1 MRLLDGDDVDVLAK
15 GDAGLLAARLSATM
29 AAVGGCSV
37 GRVQIGDEQA
47 WMRVLAGIVP
57 DLELVGYKEFH
68 RVGKRVRYHV
78 SLFDLETGDAL
89 GIVDGR
95 RITSLRTASTAAL
108 AFQHVFA
115 DRPLTIGVVGS
126 GEEATEGLRAIA
138 AAVTVRGARVF
149 SPTPANRDAYA
160 TAMTSELEIPVES
173 VDSVEEALLG
183 ADTAYVATAARAP
196 VVCHDQV
203 SDLGFVAA
211 VGATRPDHHEL
222 SGDVVA
228 GARAVVVD
236 CADAL
241 EEPGDMHDAL
251 RFGWDPSAALL
262 LGNWLTEPFD
272 AGSGTTLF
280 KSIGSVEQDLVL
292 AHQLLLAAEERDVGR
307 VVDEI
312 GSLRVM
318 R

>member
-15 GDAGLLAARLSATM
+15 GDVVLAAARTSATM
-29 AAVGGCSV
+29 AAGDGCSV
-37 GRVQIGDEQA
+37 GRLQIGDQHA

-57 DLELVGYKEFH
+57 DLGLIGYKEFH

-78 SLFDLETGDAL
+78 SLFDLETGDAV

-95 RITSLRTASTAAL
+95 RITSLRTAATAAL

-115 DRPLTIGVVGS
+115 DQPLTIGVVGS

-138 AAVTVRGARVF
+138 AAVSVHGARVF

-160 TAMTSELEIPVES
+160 TAMASELEISVES
-173 VDSVEEALLG
+173 VDSVEQAVAG

-196 VVCHDQV
+196 VVSREQINE
-203 SDLGFVAA
+203 LGFVAA

-228 GARAVVVD
+228 GARAVIVD

-262 LGNWLTEPFD
+262 LGDWLTEPFD
-272 AGSGTTLF
+272 AGSGMTLF

-292 AHQLLLAAEERDVGR
+292 AHQLLLAAEEREVGR
-307 VVDEI
+307 VVDAI